1 MSCELSKE
9 ELVSYVHGEVDPA
22 RKGAIAGHL
31 EQCPAC
37 QGTYAELQQTR
48 RLLAAW
54 PDEEPLAK
62 LVFLPS
68 RSQAFWTGVTRRQM
82 GWGLSL
88 AVAASL
94 VILLLSRS
102 QIDYNQ
108 GQLRLQLRLAAAAP
122 APAPDSLGAPLTRAE
137 FIAAQRQLAAVV
149 QQAVQTVQAEQR
161 RDLEQ
166 ALQVSQ
172 TQQRRQLE
180 QALTSFAVE
189 LDKQRQEDLQ
199 AVSQGLQVIDWS
211 TADRFTRT
219 EGLLQQLLIAAGY

>member
-1 MSCELSKE
+1 MSCDLSVE
-9 ELVSYVHGEVDPA
+9 DLVAYVHGEVEPA
-22 RKGAIAGHL
+22 RKGAITAHL

-37 QGTYAELQQTR
+37 QGSYQELQQTR

-54 PDEEPLAK
+54 TDEEPSAK
-62 LVFLPS
+62 LVFLPP
-68 RSQAFWTGVTRRQM
+68 RSSARRWKKL

-88 AVAASL
+88 AAAASL
-94 VILLLSRS
+94 AILALAHS
-102 QIDYNQ
+102 QIEYGQ
-108 GQLRLQLRLAAAAP
+108 GQLRLQLSLRAAP
-122 APAPDSLGAPLTRAE
+122 VPDSLGTPLTRAE
-137 FIAAQRQLAAVV
+137 FQQAQLQLAAMV
-149 QQAVQTVQAEQR
+149 QQAVQRVQTQQR
-161 RDLEQ
+161 QHLEQ
-166 ALQVSQ
+166 ALLTSQ

-219 EGLLQQLLIAAGY
+219 EGLLQQLLITAVDQ